1 MLEALS
7 FLGLLL
13 ILAVLAGY
21 LLTKY
26 FRVESLAFLR
36 DTKKVL
42 FILSIAVFLALSNW
56 LFFYSRVG
64 HQYYLV
70 YPTGG
75 WNTVFSSGIKFR
87 WFATIQEWQ
96 KEIDIKVVGDGE
108 STEGIE
114 GVIRDKV
121 PFQLITQRGE
131 VKQEVVPGIA
141 ITFID
146 RVGAAVQ
153 ISVRMKMPEDP
164 QTFRELA
171 ESFRDPQ
178 NMINNTLIPTIKEQI
193 SNTGYMFAA
202 QDYISGAA
210 TDFRQAVD
218 DQLKYGGY
226 STQRQEF
233 NDTIYSA
240 IQDNAPRTIKEINTR
255 YRIIRKVDSHGNL
268 IRIPHEITKNKVI
281 VTQVIVDEVYP
292 EPAFKQ
298 RLEAQRDI
306 SAQKRIEMEKIETAK
321 AEQQRI
327 IAEGERDKAKERVD
341 QEKEQVKQLIAIE
354 TQLKQETTKKQ
365 LAEIALQTAR
375 LESEQNLVRERAQA
389 EANRL
394 KVAAGL
400 TPQERAQLQKDIAI
414 GVADKIATM
423 QLPQVYIESGG
434 KDGKSSMGLIE
445 SLLGA
450 ELAKS
455 MVPALKN
462 DR

>member
-1 MLEALS
+1 MLALLS
-7 FLGLLL
+7 FVGVLLTV
-13 ILAVLAGY
+13 IVLAGFVLRSRFTTGPLIFFQNKAKVIT
-21 LLTKY
+21 LL
-26 FRVESLAFLR
+26 
-36 DTKKVL
+36 
-42 FILSIAVFLALSNW
+42 IAGIFLALSNS
-56 LFFYSRVG
+56 LFFYARFG

-75 WNTVFSSGIKFR
+75 WSTVFTSGFKFR

-108 STEGIE
+108 SMEGIE
-114 GVIRDKV
+114 GVISDKV
-121 PFQLITQRGE
+121 TFQINGQKE
-131 VKQEVVPGIA
+131 IVPGIG

-146 RVGAAVQ
+146 RVAAAVQ

-164 QTFRELA
+164 ETFRAVA
-171 ESFRDPQ
+171 ESFRNPG
-178 NMINNTLIPTIKEQI
+178 NLINNTLIPTIKEQV

-210 TDFRQAVD
+210 TDFRQAID
-218 DQLKYGGY
+218 DQLKYGGFSTERREY
-226 STQRQEF
+226 S
-233 NDTIYSA
+233 DTIYAS
-240 IQDNAPRTIKEINTR
+240 IQIAGPRTIKEINTR
-255 YRIIRKVDSHGNL
+255 YKIIRKTDKDGKL
-268 IRIPHEITKNKVI
+268 IRIPHEITKNNI
-281 VTQVIVDEVYP
+281 TVTQVIVDEVYP

-327 IAEGERDKAKERVD
+327 LAEGERDKAKERMD

-400 TPQERAQLQKDIAI
+400 TPQERAQIQKETAI
-414 GVADKIATM
+414 GVAEKLAE
-423 QLPQVYIESGG
+423 LKFPQVYIEGGSG
-434 KDGKSSMGLIE
+434 KDNKNNMGLIE
-445 SLLGA
+445 SLIGA
-450 ELAKS
+450 EMAKT
-455 MVPALKN
+455 MVPSLKEN
-462 DR
+462 K

>member
-1 MLEALS
+1 MLALCS
-7 FLGLLL
+7 VIGVLL
-13 ILAVLAGY
+13 ILIVLAAF
-21 LLTKY
+21 LLRSRITNP
-26 FRVESLAFLR
+26 SMTFLR
-36 DTKKVL
+36 DPKKL
-42 FILSIAVFLALSNW
+42 LILLGLGVFLSLSDS
-56 LFFYSRVG
+56 LFFYSRFG

-75 WNTVFSSGIKFR
+75 WSTVFTSGFKFR

-96 KEIDIKVVGDGE
+96 KEIDIKVVGDNDP
-108 STEGIE
+108 TEGIE
-114 GVIRDKV
+114 GIITDKV
-121 PFQLITQRGE
+121 TFTITSRQTE
-131 VKQEVVPGIA
+131 PEVVPGIA

-153 ISVRMKMPEDP
+153 VSVRMKMPEDP
-164 QTFRELA
+164 ETFRALA
-171 ESFRDPQ
+171 ESFRNPQ
-178 NMINNTLIPTIKEQI
+178 NLINNTLIPTIKEQI

-226 STQRQEF
+226 STERREF
-233 NDTIYSA
+233 NDTIYTR
-240 IQDNAPRTIKEINTR
+240 IQENAPRTIKEINTR
-255 YRIIRKVDSHGNL
+255 YRIIRKTDLDGKL
-268 IRIPHEITKNKVI
+268 IRIPHEITKNSI
-281 VTQVIVDEVYP
+281 TVTQVIVDEVYP

-354 TQLKQETTKKQ
+354 TQLKQESTKKQ

-400 TPQERAQLQKDIAI
+400 TPQERAQIQKETAI
-414 GVADKIATM
+414 GVAEKLAE
-423 QLPQVYIESGG
+423 LKFPQVYIESGG
-434 KDGKSSMGLIE
+434 KDGSSNLGLIE
-445 SLLGA
+445 SLIGA
-450 ELAKS
+450 EMAKK
-455 MVPALKN
+455 MIPTPKEN
-462 DR
+462 

>member
-1 MLEALS
+1 MLETIS
-7 FLGLLL
+7 FLGFLL
-13 ILAVLAGY
+13 IVAVLTGTIFSGRFNTFPFP
-21 LLTKY
+21 L
-26 FRVESLAFLR
+26 LR
-36 DTKKVL
+36 DRRRVVVL
-42 FILSIAVFLALSNW
+42 LGVGAFLALSNW
-56 LFFYSRVG
+56 LFFYSRFG

-70 YPTGG
+70 YPSGG
-75 WNTVFSSGIKFR
+75 WSTVSSSGIKLR

-96 KEIDIKVVGDGE
+96 KEIDIKVVGEGE

-114 GVIRDKV
+114 GVISDRVTFELVDNK
-121 PFQLITQRGE
+121 GE
-131 VKQEVVPGIA
+131 DRKEIVPGIG

-164 QTFRELA
+164 ETFRALA
-171 ESFRDPQ
+171 ESFRNPQ
-178 NMINNTLIPTIKEQI
+178 NLINNTLIPTIKEQI

-226 STQRQEF
+226 STERKEF
-233 NDTIYSA
+233 NDTIYAA
-240 IQDNAPRTIKEINTR
+240 IQDNGPRGIKEINTR
-255 YRIIRKVDSHGNL
+255 YRIIRKTDKHGKL
-268 IRIPHEITKNKVI
+268 IRIPHEITKNKVA

-292 EPAFKQ
+292 EPAFKK

-327 IAEGERDKAKERVD
+327 VAEGERDKAKERVD

-354 TQLKQETTKKQ
+354 TELKQENTRKQ

-375 LESEQNLVRERAQA
+375 LEAAQTVVRERAQA
-389 EANRL
+389 EANRM

-400 TPQERAQLQKDIAI
+400 TPQERAQLQKEIAV
-414 GVADKIATM
+414 GVAEKLAGL
-423 QLPQVYIESGG
+423 QLPQVYIEGG
-434 KDGKSSMGLIE
+434 KEAKGNMGLIE

-455 MVPALKN
+455 MVPALK
-462 DR
+462 DK

>member
-1 MLEALS
+1 MLDVLS
-7 FLGLLL
+7 LLGILLIISVFIGFVLRNRFSFPGKGVFADSRKVVALLL
-13 ILAVLAGY
+13 LGA
-21 LLTKY
+21 LLT
-26 FRVESLAFLR
+26 
-36 DTKKVL
+36 
-42 FILSIAVFLALSNW
+42 LSNY
-56 LFFYSRVG
+56 LFFYSRFG

-75 WNTVFSSGIKFR
+75 WSTVFSSGFKFR

-96 KEIDIKVVGDGE
+96 KEIDIKVVGDND
-108 STEGIE
+108 SMEGIE

-121 PFQLITQRGE
+121 TFQVTSPRGD
-131 VKQEVVPGIA
+131 VKQEIVPGIA

-153 ISVRMKMPEDP
+153 VSVRMKMPEDP
-164 QTFRELA
+164 ETFRNLA

-178 NMINNTLIPTIKEQI
+178 NLINNTLIPTIKEQI

-210 TDFRQAVD
+210 GDFRQAVD

-226 STQRQEF
+226 STERKEF
-233 NDTIYSA
+233 SDTVYTA
-240 IQDNAPRTIKEINTR
+240 IQVAGPRTIKEINTR
-255 YRIIRKVDSHGNL
+255 YRIIRKVDKDGNL

-281 VTQVIVDEVYP
+281 VTQVIVDEVFP

-306 SAQKRIEMEKIETAK
+306 SAQKRIEMEKIETAR

-327 IAEGERDKAKERVD
+327 LVEGERDKAKERVE

-354 TQLKQETTKKQ
+354 TQLKQESTKKQ

-375 LESEQNLVRERAQA
+375 LEAEQNLVRERAQA

-400 TPQERAQLQKDIAI
+400 TPQERAQIQKEMAI
-414 GVADKIATM
+414 GVAEKLAEM
-423 QLPQVYIESGG
+423 KLPQVYIESGA
-434 KDGKSSMGLIE
+434 KDGKSNTGLIE

-450 ELAKS
+450 ELAKT
-455 MVPALKN
+455 MLPALNQPK
-462 DR
+462 

>member
-1 MLEALS
+1 MLAFS
-7 FLGLLL
+7 SVVGVLL
-13 ILAVLAGY
+13 ILVVLAAFVLRNRFTTGPFSMLKDNKRVMI
-21 LLTKY
+21 LLI
-26 FRVESLAFLR
+26 VGAL
-36 DTKKVL
+36 
-42 FILSIAVFLALSNW
+42 LALSNQ
-56 LFFYSRVG
+56 LFFYSRFG

-75 WNTVFSSGIKFR
+75 WSTVFTSGFKFR

-96 KEIDIKVVGDGE
+96 KEIDIKVVGEGE
-108 STEGIE
+108 PTEGIE
-114 GVIRDKV
+114 GVITDRVTFTQTARDNQ
-121 PFQLITQRGE
+121 P
-131 VKQEVVPGIA
+131 EVVPGIA

-164 QTFRELA
+164 ETFRALA
-171 ESFRDPQ
+171 ESFRNPQ
-178 NMINNTLIPTIKEQI
+178 NLINNTLIPTIKEQI

-226 STQRQEF
+226 STERREF

-240 IQDNAPRTIKEINTR
+240 IQESGPRTIKEINTR
-255 YRIIRKVDSHGNL
+255 YKIIRKTDVDGKL
-268 IRIPHEITKNKVI
+268 IRIPHEITKNNI
-281 VTQVIVDEVYP
+281 TVTQVIVDEVYP

-400 TPQERAQLQKDIAI
+400 TPQERAQIQKETAI
-414 GVADKIATM
+414 GVAEKIATM
-423 QLPQVYIESGG
+423 QFPQVYIEGG
-434 KDGKSSMGLIE
+434 VSKDGKGGMGLIE
-445 SLLGA
+445 SLIGA
-450 ELAKS
+450 EMAKT
-455 MVPALKN
+455 MLPGLKEN
-462 DR
+462 K

>member
-1 MLEALS
+1 MLALIS
-7 FLGLLL
+7 FLGIVLLSFS
-13 ILAVLAGY
+13 VLGY
-21 LLTKY
+21 LLRNRLTQ
-26 FRVESLAFLR
+26 FPALSLFQN
-36 DTKKVL
+36 KKVVVYL
-42 FILSIAVFLALSNW
+42 VVVGSFMTLSNQ
-56 LFFYSRVG
+56 LFFYSRFG

-75 WNTVFSSGIKFR
+75 WSTVFTSGIKLR

-108 STEGIE
+108 PTEGIE
-114 GVIRDKV
+114 GIIADKV
-121 PFQLITQRGE
+121 TFELRGPKE
-131 VKQEVVPGIA
+131 KTEVVPGIA

-146 RVGAAVQ
+146 RVGAAVRV
-153 ISVRMKMPEDP
+153 SVRMKMPEDP
-164 QTFRELA
+164 ERFRLVA
-171 ESFRDPQ
+171 ESFRIPQ
-178 NMINNTLIPTIKEQI
+178 NLIYNTLIPTIKEQI
-193 SNTGYMFAA
+193 SNTGYMYAA

-226 STQRQEF
+226 STERKEF
-233 NDTIYSA
+233 NDTIYAA
-240 IQDNAPRTIKEINTR
+240 IQVPGPRVIKEINTR
-255 YRIIRKVDSHGNL
+255 YKIIRKNDANGKL
-268 IRIPHEITKNKVI
+268 IRIPHEITKNNII

-341 QEKEQVKQLIAIE
+341 KEKEQVGQLIAIE
-354 TQLKQETTKKQ
+354 TQLKQEATKKQ
-365 LAEIALQTAR
+365 LAEISLQTAR
-375 LESEQNLVRERAQA
+375 LESDQMLVRERAQA

-400 TPQERAQLQKDIAI
+400 TPQEKAQIQKDIAI
-414 GVADKIATM
+414 GVSQNLANMK
-423 QLPQVYIESGG
+423 LPQVYIDGNST
-434 KDGKSSMGLIE
+434 DGKSNMGLLE

-450 ELAKS
+450 ELAKT
-455 MVPALKN
+455 MIPAMKEN
-462 DR
+462 

>member
-1 MLEALS
+1 MLALS
-7 FLGLLL
+7 SFIGVVL
-13 ILAVLAGY
+13 IIIALAGFIMRNRFTTSPLNIFHDNAKVVT
-21 LLTKY
+21 LL
-26 FRVESLAFLR
+26 VAG
-36 DTKKVL
+36 
-42 FILSIAVFLALSNW
+42 IFLALSNS
-56 LFFYSRVG
+56 LFFYSRFG

-75 WNTVFSSGIKFR
+75 WSTVFSSGIKFR

-96 KEIDIKVVGDGE
+96 KEIDIKVVGDGD
-108 STEGIE
+108 SMEGIE
-114 GVIRDKV
+114 GVISDKV
-121 PFQLITQRGE
+121 TFQINGQKE
-131 VKQEVVPGIA
+131 VIPGIG

-164 QTFRELA
+164 ETFRALA
-171 ESFRDPQ
+171 ESFRNPG
-178 NMINNTLIPTIKEQI
+178 NLINNTLIPTIKEQV

-210 TDFRQAVD
+210 TDFRQAID
-218 DQLKYGGY
+218 DQLKYGGF
-226 STQRQEF
+226 STERREF
-233 NDTIYSA
+233 NDTIYAS
-240 IQDNAPRTIKEINTR
+240 IQIAGARTIKEINTR
-255 YRIIRKVDSHGNL
+255 YRIIRKTDTDGKL
-268 IRIPHEITKNKVI
+268 IRIPHEITKNNI
-281 VTQVIVDEVYP
+281 TVTQVIVDEVYP

-306 SAQKRIEMEKIETAK
+306 SAQKRIEMEKIETAR

-327 IAEGERDKAKERVD
+327 LAEGERDKAKERMD

-400 TPQERAQLQKDIAI
+400 TPQERAQIQKETAI
-414 GVADKIATM
+414 GVAEKLADLKF
-423 QLPQVYIESGG
+423 PQVFIEGGGG
-434 KDGKSSMGLIE
+434 KDGKSNLGLIE
-445 SLLGA
+445 SLIGA
-450 ELAKS
+450 EMAKT
-455 MVPALKN
+455 MIPTLKE
-462 DR
+462 DK

>member
-1 MLEALS
+1 MLEALNVI
-7 FLGLLL
+7 GILL
-13 ILAVLAGY
+13 ILGVLAGY
-21 LLTKY
+21 V
-26 FRVESLAFLR
+26 FASRFNVQGISFLKDKR
-36 DTKKVL
+36 KVL
-42 FILSIAVFLALSNW
+42 VLLGFGLIMSMSNW
-56 LFFYSRVG
+56 LFFYSRFG

-75 WNTVFSSGIKFR
+75 WNTVFTSGFKFR

-96 KEIDIKVVGDGE
+96 KEIDIKVVGQGDP
-108 STEGIE
+108 TDGIE
-114 GVIRDKV
+114 GVIRDQVNFSVTTPKGNV
-121 PFQLITQRGE
+121 E
-131 VKQEVVPGIA
+131 QEIVPGIA

-164 QTFRELA
+164 ETFRALA

-178 NMINNTLIPTIKEQI
+178 NLINNTLIPTIKEQI

-218 DQLKYGGY
+218 DQLKYGGD
-226 STQRQEF
+226 STERREFSDTVYTAVQE
-233 NDTIYSA
+233 A
-240 IQDNAPRTIKEINTR
+240 GPRTIKEINTR
-255 YRIIRKVDSHGNL
+255 YRIIRKVDKNGNL
-268 IRIPHEITKNKVI
+268 IRIPHEITKNKVL

-400 TPQERAQLQKDIAI
+400 TPQERAQLQKEIAI
-414 GVADKIATM
+414 GVADRLATL
-423 QLPQVYIESGG
+423 QLPQVYIEGGVGG
-434 KDGKSSMGLIE
+434 KANSGLIE

-450 ELAKS
+450 EIAKS
-455 MVPALKN
+455 MIPSIKEK
-462 DR
+462 

>member
-1 MLEALS
+1 MFSLISTAGMILLIALAAGYFLRSRFQTGPLS
-7 FLGLLL
+7 FLQKGKVVLYV
-13 ILAVLAGY
+13 AVVG
-21 LLTKY
+21 
-26 FRVESLAFLR
+26 V
-36 DTKKVL
+36 
-42 FILSIAVFLALSNW
+42 IMALSNS
-56 LFFYSRVG
+56 LFFYSRFG

-75 WNTVFSSGIKFR
+75 WSTVFASGIKFR

-96 KEIDIKVVGDGE
+96 KEIDIKVVADGE
-108 STEGIE
+108 PTDGIE
-114 GVIRDKV
+114 GIIADKV
-121 PFQLITQRGE
+121 TFVVRGTKVDE
-131 VKQEVVPGIA
+131 KEVVSGIA

-146 RVGAAVQ
+146 RVGAAVR
-153 ISVRMKMPEDP
+153 ISVRMKIPQDPEA
-164 QTFRELA
+164 FRAVA
-171 ESFRDPQ
+171 ESYRNPQ
-178 NMINNTLIPTIKEQI
+178 NLIYNTLIPTIKEQI

-226 STQRQEF
+226 ATQRIEF

-240 IQDNAPRTIKEINTR
+240 IQEAGPRTIKEINTR
-255 YRIIRKVDSHGNL
+255 YKIIRKTDENGKL
-268 IRIPHEITKNKVI
+268 IRIPHEITKNNI
-281 VTQVIVDEVYP
+281 LVTQVIVDDVYP

-327 IAEGERDKAKERVD
+327 IAEGERDKSRERVE

-354 TQLKQETTKKQ
+354 TQLKQESTRKQ
-365 LAEIALQTAR
+365 LAEIALQTAK
-375 LESEQNLVRERAQA
+375 LEADQMLVRERAQA

-400 TPQERAQLQKDIAI
+400 TPQEKAQIQKDIAI
-414 GVADKIATM
+414 GVSQNLSNLK
-423 QLPQVYIESGG
+423 LPQVYIEG
-434 KDGKSSMGLIE
+434 KEGKSNMGLLE

-450 ELAKS
+450 EFAKS
-455 MVPALKN
+455 MIPTASKDN
-462 DR
+462 

>member
-1 MLEALS
+1 MLDALS
-7 FLGLLL
+7 FLGILLV
-13 ILAVLAGY
+13 IFALAGY
-21 LLTKY
+21 L
-26 FRVESLAFLR
+26 FRDRFIFTRFAFLYDR
-36 DTKKVL
+36 RKVL
-42 FILSIAVFLALSNW
+42 FAVVIGAFLTLSNY
-56 LFFYSRVG
+56 LFFYSRFG

-75 WNTVFSSGIKFR
+75 WNTVSSSGFKFR

-96 KEIDIKVVGDGE
+96 KEIDIKVVGDGD
-108 STEGIE
+108 SDEGIE
-114 GVIRDKV
+114 GIIRDKV
-121 PFQLITQRGE
+121 TFQLSTPRGD
-131 VKQEVVPGIA
+131 VKEEVVPGIA

-153 ISVRMKMPEDP
+153 VSVRMKMPEDP
-164 QTFRELA
+164 ETFRSLA
-171 ESFRDPQ
+171 ESFRDPS
-178 NMINNTLIPTIKEQI
+178 NLINNTLIPTIKEQI

-226 STQRQEF
+226 STERREF
-233 NDTIYSA
+233 NDTVYTA
-240 IQDNAPRTIKEINTR
+240 IQVAGPRTIKEINTR
-255 YRIIRKVDSHGNL
+255 YKIIRKEDKHGNL
-268 IRIPHEITKNKVI
+268 IRIPHEITKNKIV
-281 VTQVIVDEVYP
+281 VTQVIVDEVFP

-306 SAQKRIEMEKIETAK
+306 SAQKRIEMEKIETAR

-327 IAEGERDKAKERVD
+327 LVEGERDKAKERVD

-354 TQLKQETTKKQ
+354 TQLKQESTKKE

-375 LESEQNLVRERAQA
+375 LEAEQNLVRERAQA

-400 TPQERAQLQKDIAI
+400 TPQERAQIQKEMAI
-414 GVADKIATM
+414 GVAEKLATM
-423 QLPQVYIESGG
+423 QLPQVYIQGNEN
-434 KDGKSSMGLIE
+434 KSNSGLIE

-455 MVPALKN
+455 MLPQLKEN
-462 DR
+462 K

>member
-1 MLEALS
+1 MLAVAS
-7 FLGLLL
+7 FIGVVL
-13 ILAVLAGY
+13 ILIVLAGFVMRNRFTTAPLNVFHDNSKVVT
-21 LLTKY
+21 LL
-26 FRVESLAFLR
+26 LAG
-36 DTKKVL
+36 
-42 FILSIAVFLALSNW
+42 IFLALSNS
-56 LFFYSRVG
+56 LFFYSRFG

-75 WNTVFSSGIKFR
+75 WSTVFSSGFKFR

-96 KEIDIKVVGDGE
+96 KEIDIKVVGDGD
-108 STEGIE
+108 SMEGIE
-114 GVIRDKV
+114 GVISDKV
-121 PFQLITQRGE
+121 TFQINGQKE
-131 VKQEVVPGIA
+131 IIPGIG

-164 QTFRELA
+164 ETFRGLA
-171 ESFRDPQ
+171 ESFRNPG
-178 NMINNTLIPTIKEQI
+178 NLINNTLIPTIKEQV

-210 TDFRQAVD
+210 TDFRQAID
-218 DQLKYGGY
+218 DQLKYGGF
-226 STQRQEF
+226 STERKEY
-233 NDTIYSA
+233 NDTIYAS
-240 IQDNAPRTIKEINTR
+240 IQIAGPRTIKEINTR
-255 YRIIRKVDSHGNL
+255 YRIIRKTDKDGKL
-268 IRIPHEITKNKVI
+268 IRIPHEITKNNI
-281 VTQVIVDEVYP
+281 TVTQVIVDEVYP

-327 IAEGERDKAKERVD
+327 LAEGERDKAKERMD

-400 TPQERAQLQKDIAI
+400 TPQERAQIQKETAI
-414 GVADKIATM
+414 GVAEKLADLKF
-423 QLPQVYIESGG
+423 PQVFIEGG
-434 KDGKSSMGLIE
+434 SAKDGKSNLGLIE
-445 SLLGA
+445 SLIGA
-450 ELAKS
+450 EMAKTMIPS
-455 MVPALKN
+455 LKEEK
-462 DR
+462 

>member
-1 MLEALS
+1 MLALIS
-7 FLGLLL
+7 IIGVLL
-13 ILAVLAGY
+13 IIIVLAGFVMRSKFTTGPFVIFQDNGKVFT
-21 LLTKY
+21 LL
-26 FRVESLAFLR
+26 AAG
-36 DTKKVL
+36 
-42 FILSIAVFLALSNW
+42 IFLALSNS
-56 LFFYSRVG
+56 LFFYSRFG

-75 WNTVFSSGIKFR
+75 WSTVFSSGFKFR

-108 STEGIE
+108 SMEGIE
-114 GVIRDKV
+114 GVISDKV
-121 PFQLITQRGE
+121 VFQINGQKE
-131 VKQEVVPGIA
+131 SVPGIG

-164 QTFRELA
+164 ETFRALA
-171 ESFRDPQ
+171 ESFRNPG
-178 NMINNTLIPTIKEQI
+178 NLINNTLIPTIKEQV

-210 TDFRQAVD
+210 TDFRQAID
-218 DQLKYGGY
+218 DQLKYGGF
-226 STQRQEF
+226 STERREY
-233 NDTIYSA
+233 NDTIYAS
-240 IQDNAPRTIKEINTR
+240 IQIAGPRTIKEINTR
-255 YRIIRKVDSHGNL
+255 YKIIRKTDKDGKL
-268 IRIPHEITKNKVI
+268 IRIPHEITKNNI
-281 VTQVIVDEVYP
+281 TVTQVIVDEVYP

-327 IAEGERDKAKERVD
+327 LAEGERDKAKERMD

-400 TPQERAQLQKDIAI
+400 TPQERAQIQKETAI
-414 GVADKIATM
+414 GVAEKLADVKF
-423 QLPQVYIESGG
+423 PQVYIEGGNG
-434 KDGKSSMGLIE
+434 KDGKSNLGLIE
-445 SLLGA
+445 SLIGA
-450 ELAKS
+450 EMAKT
-455 MVPALKN
+455 MIPTLKEEK
-462 DR
+462 

>member
-1 MLEALS
+1 MLFVFS
-7 FLGLLL
+7 FFGVLL
-13 ILAVLAGY
+13 ILFVLAG
-21 LLTKY
+21 
-26 FRVESLAFLR
+26 FFLR
-36 DTKKVL
+36 SRFTTGPLMIFQDNLKVIVL
-42 FILSIAVFLALSNW
+42 LGAGIFLALSNS
-56 LFFYSRVG
+56 LFFYARFG

-75 WNTVFSSGIKFR
+75 WSTVFSSGVKFR

-96 KEIDIKVVGDGE
+96 KEIDIKVVSEDE

-114 GVIRDKV
+114 GVILDKV
-121 PFQLITQRGE
+121 TFVNNGQKEI
-131 VKQEVVPGIA
+131 VPGIA

-164 QTFRELA
+164 ETFRALA
-171 ESFRDPQ
+171 ESFRNPM
-178 NMINNTLIPTIKEQI
+178 NLINNTLMPTIKEQV

-210 TDFRQAVD
+210 TDFRQAID

-226 STQRQEF
+226 STERREF
-233 NDTIYSA
+233 NDTIYTA
-240 IQDNAPRTIKEINTR
+240 IQVAGSRTIKEINTR
-255 YRIIRKVDSHGNL
+255 YKIIRKTDVDGKL
-268 IRIPHEITKNKVI
+268 IRLPHEITKNNI
-281 VTQVIVDEVYP
+281 TVTQVIVDEVYP

-306 SAQKRIEMEKIETAK
+306 SAQKRIEMEKIETAR

-327 IAEGERDKAKERVD
+327 LAEGERDKAKERMD

-400 TPQERAQLQKDIAI
+400 TPQERAQIQKETAI
-414 GVADKIATM
+414 GVAEKLAE
-423 QLPQVYIESGG
+423 LKFPQVYIEGG
-434 KDGKSSMGLIE
+434 KDGKSSLGLIE
-445 SLLGA
+445 SLIGA
-450 ELAKS
+450 EMAKT
-455 MVPALKN
+455 MVPTLK
-462 DR
+462 DK

>member
-1 MLEALS
+1 MLLAFS
-7 FLGLLL
+7 IVGILL
-13 ILAVLAGY
+13 ILAVLVGY
-21 LLTKY
+21 
-26 FRVESLAFLR
+26 ALR
-36 DTKKVL
+36 NRFTTGPFSIFQDSKKVVVL
-42 FILSIAVFLALSNW
+42 LGLGVFLTLSNS
-56 LFFYSRVG
+56 LFFYSRFG

-75 WNTVFSSGIKFR
+75 WSTVFSSGVKFR

-114 GVIRDKV
+114 GIITDKV
-121 PFQLITQRGE
+121 TFQINNTRELKSETI
-131 VKQEVVPGIA
+131 PGIG

-153 ISVRMKMPEDP
+153 VSVRMKMPEDP
-164 QTFRELA
+164 ETFRALA
-171 ESFRDPQ
+171 ESFRNPQ
-178 NMINNTLIPTIKEQI
+178 NLINNTLIPTIKEQI

-226 STQRQEF
+226 STERKEF

-240 IQDNAPRTIKEINTR
+240 IQDGGPRTIKEINTR
-255 YRIIRKVDSHGNL
+255 YKIIRKIDKDGKL
-268 IRIPHEITKNKVI
+268 IRIPHEITKNSI
-281 VTQVIVDEVYP
+281 AVTQVIVDEVYA

-306 SAQKRIEMEKIETAK
+306 SAQKRIEMEKIETAR

-375 LESEQNLVRERAQA
+375 LEAEQNLVRERSQA

-400 TPQERAQLQKDIAI
+400 TPQERAQIQKEMAI
-414 GVADKIATM
+414 GVAEKLAELK
-423 QLPQVYIESGG
+423 LPQVYIEGGG
-434 KDGKSSMGLIE
+434 KDGKANLGLIE

-455 MVPALKN
+455 MVPALKDN
-462 DR
+462 

>member
-1 MLEALS
+1 MLALIS
-7 FLGLLL
+7 FIGTVVLIVLAIGYVLRNRFQFGFMTLFNNKPAITALLV
-13 ILAVLAGY
+13 IAVLM
-21 LLTKY
+21 
-26 FRVESLAFLR
+26 
-36 DTKKVL
+36 
-42 FILSIAVFLALSNW
+42 ALSNS
-56 LFFYSRVG
+56 LFFYSRFG

-75 WNTVFSSGIKFR
+75 WSTVFSSGIKLR

-96 KEIDIKVVGDGE
+96 KEIDIKVVAEEEPTD
-108 STEGIE
+108 GIE
-114 GVIRDKV
+114 GIITDKV
-121 PFQLITQRGE
+121 TFNVRTSKGDEKEI
-131 VKQEVVPGIA
+131 VPGIG

-146 RVGAAVQ
+146 RVGAAVR

-164 QTFRELA
+164 QTFRQVA
-171 ESFRDPQ
+171 ESFRNPQ
-178 NMINNTLIPTIKEQI
+178 NLIYNTLIPTIKEQI

-226 STQRQEF
+226 STQRIEFYDTVYTAVQE
-233 NDTIYSA
+233 A
-240 IQDNAPRTIKEINTR
+240 GPRAIKEINTR
-255 YRIIRKVDSHGNL
+255 YKIIRKTDKDGKL
-268 IRIPHEITKNKVI
+268 IRLPHEITKNNI
-281 VTQVIVDEVYP
+281 TVTQVIVDDVYP
-292 EPAFKQ
+292 ESAFKQ

-327 IAEGERDKAKERVD
+327 IAEGERDKAKERVE

-354 TQLKQETTKKQ
+354 TQLKQETTRKQ
-365 LAEIALQTAR
+365 LAEISLQTAK
-375 LESEQNLVRERAQA
+375 LEADQMLVRERAQA

-400 TPQERAQLQKDIAI
+400 TPQEKAQIQKDIAI
-414 GVADKIATM
+414 GVSQNLSNLK
-423 QLPQVYIESGG
+423 LPQVYIEGG
-434 KDGKSSMGLIE
+434 KDGKGNLGLLE

-450 ELAKS
+450 EFAKS
-455 MVPALKN
+455 MLPEPPKGN
-462 DR
+462 